1 MFENDVKAEG
11 TKLPALYKCFLPS
24 FENDVKAEGTKL
36 YRQRTKSQLWFENDV
51 KAEGTKPDFFNT
63 VSAIGLRMM

>member
-1 MFENDVKAEG
+1 MEFENDVKAEG

-36 YRQRTKSQLWFENDV
+36 PATVKSAALV
-51 KAEGTKPDFFNT
+51 
-63 VSAIGLRMM
+63 